1 MWPAALGIHDAPVK
15 HPEREG
21 ARQHHHSAEQHRQR
35 PPDIL
40 LTNYV
45 MLEPQRYDHTCG
57 NHDWFVHDLLL
68 MPLDKSRNEEVR
80 RFANRMIGDHSSVND
95 QACFAF
101 SMSRLSAV
109 YTMWAICGDQRSQRD
124 HGSQLNQLNALARE
138 PFHPANCLQCRRDTL
153 WNCQNYR
160 VREPGAVHSLNF
172 GGA

>member
-1 MWPAALGIHDAPVK
+1 
-15 HPEREG
+15 
-21 ARQHHHSAEQHRQR
+21 
-35 PPDIL
+35 
-40 LTNYV
+40 

-124 HGSQLNQLNALARE
+124 HGSQLKIAHIGDHRVARAAFEEVGKRRPGRVVTLRQKTRLLADS
-138 PFHPANCLQCRRDTL
+138 RRK
-153 WNCQNYR
+153 
-160 VREPGAVHSLNF
+160 EG
-172 GGA
+172 